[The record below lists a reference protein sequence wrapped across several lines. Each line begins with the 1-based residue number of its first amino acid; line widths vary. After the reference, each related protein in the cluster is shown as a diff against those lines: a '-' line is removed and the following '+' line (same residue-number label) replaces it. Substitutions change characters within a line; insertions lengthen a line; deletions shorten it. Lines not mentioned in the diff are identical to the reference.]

1 MACTLLEAEA
11 EACTLLEEVVEARL
25 PQLGVVEVCL
35 KQEAHSQLEAA
46 AEQGRLEVLVEEAE
60 QLRSVSA
67 QACLPLEAVCMLLA
81 VVAAAPHQPDQ
92 VQEAPH
98 SFLVEALR

>member
-35 KQEAHSQLEAA
+35 KQEVHSQLEA